1 MELVKGYY
9 DKETDRQTDRQTD
22 RERFITSVLNQ
33 DPNTQK
39 VKYFKG
45 TIKNIILNAS
55 FRGIN

>member
-9 DKETDRQTDRQTD
+9 DKETDRQTDRQRE

-39 VKYFKG
+39 VKYFQG
-45 TIKNIILNAS
+45 TIIYL
-55 FRGIN
+55 F